1 MPVSHIRVVLS
12 AEMSGVLVGVLSVL
26 LGFEAVQQLRDSAAA
41 KSAIEIFVDFVVF
54 LFFIFFKLF
63 KLPPPY
69 IKYGFVAILLQGVG
83 EFVIVHNLK
92 LPLSYDM
99 PNIQRF

>member
-1 MPVSHIRVVLS
+1 MPVSHIRAVLS
-12 AEMSGVLVGVLSVL
+12 AEMSGRLVGMLSVL
-26 LGFEAVQQLRDSAAA
+26 LGFEAVQLLRDRAAA
-41 KSAIEIFVDFVVF
+41 KSAIEIFMSLVVF
-54 LFFIFFKLF
+54 LLFVFF

-69 IKYGFVAILLQGVG
+69 IKYGLGAILLQWVG

-99 PNIQRF
+99 PNMQRF